1 MDVSWVLQTDSNVA
15 KSNRRGRILQMRGQQ
30 DQKQISEKEF
40 SKSPTV
46 KVACMLIYHHLRGWP
61 SSVVVHCGLQL
72 LPVAAMK
79 VPDTCVRALN
89 DNSHFLGVW

>member
-15 KSNRRGRILQMRGQQ
+15 KSNRRGRILQMGQQ
-30 DQKQISEKEF
+30 DEKQISEKEL

-46 KVACMLIYHHLRGWP
+46 KVACMLIYHHLSGWP

-72 LPVAAMK
+72 LPVPAMK
-79 VPDTCVRALN
+79 VPDTC
-89 DNSHFLGVW
+89 

>member
-30 DQKQISEKEF
+30 NQKQISEKEF

-46 KVACMLIYHHLRGWP
+46 RVACMLIYHH
-61 SSVVVHCGLQL
+61 
-72 LPVAAMK
+72 
-79 VPDTCVRALN
+79 
-89 DNSHFLGVW
+89 